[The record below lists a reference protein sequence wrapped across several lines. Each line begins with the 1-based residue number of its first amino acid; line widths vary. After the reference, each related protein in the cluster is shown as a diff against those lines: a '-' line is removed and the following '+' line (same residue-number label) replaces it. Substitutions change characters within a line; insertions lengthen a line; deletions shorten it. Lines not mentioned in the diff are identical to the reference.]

1 VKLFGGD
8 VSRDKDFIEEVAM
21 KRVVR
26 VVELM
31 HLLPKLRDPQSE
43 RLLLWSCM
51 GIAKLFFCLRTCQ
64 PIYMEEA
71 VVLVDEEFR
80 AAVEN
85 IVVGVVRS
93 FETFNGGLLLYPL
106 SLWG

>member
-1 VKLFGGD
+1 M
-8 VSRDKDFIEEVAM
+8 EEV
-21 KRVVR
+21 
-26 VVELM
+26 
-31 HLLPKLRDPQSE
+31 
-43 RLLLWSCM
+43 
-51 GIAKLFFCLRTCQ
+51 
-64 PIYMEEA
+64 